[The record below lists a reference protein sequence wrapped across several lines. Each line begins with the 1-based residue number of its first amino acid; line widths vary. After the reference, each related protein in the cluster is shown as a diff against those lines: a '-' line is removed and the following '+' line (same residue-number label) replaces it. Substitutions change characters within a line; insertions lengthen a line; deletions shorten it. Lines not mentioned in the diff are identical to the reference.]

1 MRRGLLNL
9 AHWLPSHA
17 ARCARCL
24 LLSSRL
30 HPHTVPALCR
40 PLLPQYK
47 EVQELGLLVDKDDQV
62 WALRMGCVVNTGHG
76 V

>member
-9 AHWLPSHA
+9 AHWLPCHA
-17 ARCARCL
+17 AHCALCL

-40 PLLPQYK
+40 PPVLQYK

-62 WALRMGCVVNTGHG
+62 RALRMGCVVKTGHG